1 MKKTGIIIAIIV
13 GVILIWGIGTY
24 NGFVKKQE
32 AMTTAWG
39 QVENV
44 YQRRADLVPNLV
56 ALVKNY
62 TEYEQ
67 GTLIAVTEA
76 RAKAAKATIN
86 TENFDENEF
95 ANFET
100 AQNELGNSLNRL
112 IVSVENYPDLK
123 ANEEYL
129 TLQAQ
134 LAGCENR
141 IQTERERFN
150 ETAKVYNQS
159 VRCTVGKFNT
169 CEVNTFIAVIVT
181 DIRLEF
187 LERRIV
193 LGGID
198 LGLRLV
204 KKRVMPTSGKCHDTH
219 YHSK

>member
-1 MKKTGIIIAIIV
+1 MKKTWIIIVIIV

-62 TEYEQ
+62 AEYEQ

-76 RAKAAKATIN
+76 RAKAANTTVN
-86 TENFDENEF
+86 TENFDETEF
-95 ANFET
+95 ANFEA
-100 AQNELGNSLNRL
+100 AQDELGNSLNRL
-112 IVSVENYPDLK
+112 LVTVENYPDLK

-129 TLQAQ
+129 SLQAQ

-141 IQTERERFN
+141 ILTERERFN
-150 ETAKVYNQS
+150 EAAKDYNQS
-159 VRCTVGKFNT
+159 VRKFPSSIIAKMFGFEKRPYFEAEAGSEKT
-169 CEVNTFIAVIVT
+169 PKTF
-181 DIRLEF
+181 
-187 LERRIV
+187 
-193 LGGID
+193 
-198 LGLRLV
+198 
-204 KKRVMPTSGKCHDTH
+204 
-219 YHSK
+219 